1 MKEER
6 KVVVKLLEAEQTN
19 TYKILAEFLA
29 RKFNE
34 NGFDKV
40 KQKWFNEFVTNQGTA
55 VLCKPYNLNIVKK
68 RDVYKRTSLFLFY
81 TPITWRRTN
90 LLLPNVKPLESPA

>member
-1 MKEER
+1 MKEKR

-29 RKFNE
+29 RKFNA

-40 KQKWFNEFVTNQGTA
+40 EQK
-55 VLCKPYNLNIVKK
+55 
-68 RDVYKRTSLFLFY
+68 
-81 TPITWRRTN
+81 
-90 LLLPNVKPLESPA
+90 

>member
-6 KVVVKLLEAEQTN
+6 KVIVKLLETEQMN

-34 NGFDKV
+34 NGFDNQE
-40 KQKWFNEFVTNQGTA
+40 QK
-55 VLCKPYNLNIVKK
+55 
-68 RDVYKRTSLFLFY
+68 
-81 TPITWRRTN
+81 
-90 LLLPNVKPLESPA
+90 